1 MKKIALRGNAIATF
15 IFTLS
20 AILRR
25 QNEFAT
31 AILEEP
37 VSNLQFCC
45 ALVVLTLGP
54 AAVFVDFG
62 CPLVNIFLVAL
73 AYIFTNPLIEKHGN
87 KED

>member
-1 MKKIALRGNAIATF
+1 MKKIVLRGNAIVTF
-15 IFTLS
+15 IFTLT

-31 AILEEP
+31 SLLDEP
-37 VSNLQFCC
+37 VSNLQYIC
-45 ALVVLTLGP
+45 ALIVLTLGT

-62 CPLVNIFLVAL
+62 CPAVNCILAVL

>member
-1 MKKIALRGNAIATF
+1 MKKIVLRGNTIATF

-31 AILEEP
+31 SILDEP

-45 ALVVLTLGP
+45 ALVVLTLGT
-54 AAVFVDFG
+54 AAVFVEF
-62 CPLVNIFLVAL
+62 CSPAVNCILAVL
-73 AYIFTNPLIEKHGN
+73 AYIFTNPLIEKNEN